1 MTNLIWSDVDMS
13 YENKDAIE
21 DALAMQMRSH
31 ELKAIEHERLA
42 RVAKD
47 KGDASS
53 YRWNMECSAIERQDM
68 RKMHE
73 AYVKVCGGLGL
84 RVVDCSTEVEE
95 DVSDCEPGSFNGPPS
110 AA

>member
-13 YENKDAIE
+13 YEDKDAIE

-42 RVAKD
+42 SGAKER
-47 KGDASS
+47 GDMRS

-73 AYVKVCGGLGL
+73 AYVKVRGGLGL

-95 DVSDCEPGSFNGPPS
+95 DVSDCQPGSSTDPQS

>member
-21 DALAMQMRSH
+21 DALALQMRSH

-42 RVAKD
+42 KVAKD

-95 DVSDCEPGSFNGPPS
+95 DVSDCEQGSSTDPQS